1 MDYDEC
7 GPQNPKDVQNYVS
20 IILVMTILL
29 VTNGILHAKIQ
40 RPENLIGQYAILHH
54 TSPPRTQTLSNP
66 LDLYSEYKW

>member
-54 TSPPRTQTLSNP
+54 RRLNLMWPNYEGSK
-66 LDLYSEYKW
+66 EW